1 MKSRTG
7 SVLTA
12 LLILMAG
19 SLRAHHSISAV
30 FDRSQTIT
38 ITGTLTKLDWRNP
51 HMEFIVEAKADRGQ
65 VKAWVIQGASIRTFI
80 NQNITKSD
88 FEQAIGKTLTVE
100 AHPAKEGSEYGAL
113 ALKIVF
119 PDGRSVRVTVT

>member
-1 MKSRTG
+1 MKFRTG

-12 LLILMAG
+12 LLILLAG

-51 HMEFIVEAKADRGQ
+51 HMEFLMEAKADGGQ
-65 VKAWVIQGASIRTFI
+65 VKAWVIQGASPNAFR
-80 NQNITKSD
+80 NQNITRSD
-88 FEQAIGKTLTVE
+88 FEQAIGQTLTVE
-100 AHPAKEGSEYGAL
+100 AHPAKKGSGYGAL

-119 PDGRSVRVTVT
+119 PDGRSVRLSVS